1 MLTTT
6 WDNNELIE
14 LHRSASWRSTIVPLR
29 PALQHR
35 RTELVFFGIAK
46 RSFVESFIIFFFRE
60 LGEEITTIAES
71 LAHLWIMQMGNHLKR
86 LLLLV

>member
-14 LHRSASWRSTIVPLR
+14 LHRSWLAFDNCSPPPCTAAPPNGIS
-29 PALQHR
+29 
-35 RTELVFFGIAK
+35 FFGIAK
-46 RSFVESFIIFFFRE
+46 RSFVESFIIFRE